1 MSDSEPASVS
11 DGKTGGYSV
20 PQTLRIAVLL
30 LVAFASSSAYL
41 TRHFLTVVNT
51 TIQAELKINSED
63 MGYVFGAFSLS
74 YAIFQIP
81 SGALGLKIGTR
92 QSLPLF
98 STLWSLITVWTSLVL
113 SFVPLLISRLTFGI
127 AQAGLVPNTAQ
138 IIKDWFP
145 SRLHGSVSAM
155 IGVAMSLGGVATIR
169 LTTWLLDAGWEW
181 REIVQVYS
189 LVGIVW
195 AVIFWVVF
203 RTRPEQHPMV
213 TSFGDEP
220 TDSVTSDLG
229 HSERSEES
237 RPKSAS
243 DLAHDDPEAGS
254 GLWKLC
260 TQGPILW
267 MCIQSPFRAAGYA
280 LFVTFFPQLLQQ
292 GYGLSKIDA
301 GNLTA
306 WPLFGVIVGGL
317 IGGGVIDM
325 LQKLTNN
332 RTISRSGFGSVALLI
347 TTVLTAWSAYATTPH
362 QLVVLI
368 TLGTTFS
375 GMASPAV
382 WAGLI
387 DLGGKK
393 AAVISG
399 ASNMVGGL
407 GVFVVSILI
416 GKLVHAITI
425 NTTFDHSDN
434 GWEFLIL
441 VHAGFYLCA
450 ALAFVPVRIPDRP
463 VTEPPEDPLPLSTSD
478 ASTPEDTD

>member
-1 MSDSEPASVS
+1 MSDSEPASLS
-11 DGKTGGYSV
+11 DGESARSSV
-20 PQTLRIAVLL
+20 PRSLRITVLL

-51 TIQAELKINSED
+51 TIQEELKINSQD

-81 SGALGLKIGTR
+81 SGVVGLKIGTR

-98 STLWSLITVWTSLVL
+98 STLWSVITVWTSLVT
-113 SFVPLLISRLTFGI
+113 SFIPLLISRLAFGI

-138 IIKDWFP
+138 VIKDWFP

-169 LTTWLLDAGWEW
+169 LTTWLLEAEWEW

-189 LVGIVW
+189 LVGIAW
-195 AVIFWVVF
+195 AVIFWLVF
-203 RTRPEQHPMV
+203 RTRPEQHPKV
-213 TSFGDEP
+213 SRPGDEP
-220 TDSVTSDLG
+220 TDTAATDLRHSAPRETSQG
-229 HSERSEES
+229 
-237 RPKSAS
+237 KSAS
-243 DLAHDDPEAGS
+243 DLAHENPEAGP
-254 GLWKLC
+254 GLWRLC
-260 TQGPILW
+260 SRGPILW

-306 WPLFGVIVGGL
+306 WPLLGVIVGGL
-317 IGGGVIDM
+317 IGGAVIDM

-332 RTISRSGFGSVALLI
+332 RTISRSGFSSVALLI
-347 TTVLTAWSAYATTPH
+347 TTVLTACSAYAATPH

-407 GVFVVSILI
+407 GVFVVSILV
-416 GKLVHAITI
+416 GKLVHVITI
-425 NTTFDHSDN
+425 NGT
-434 GWEFLIL
+434 GWEFLIM

-463 VTEPPEDPLPLSTSD
+463 VTEPPEDPPAVSSSD
-478 ASTPEDTD
+478 DETPENIEKAEDTD

>member
-1 MSDSEPASVS
+1 MSDSEPASLS
-11 DGKTGGYSV
+11 DGESARCSV
-20 PQTLRIAVLL
+20 PRSLRITVLL

-41 TRHFLTVVNT
+41 TRHFLSVVNT
-51 TIQAELKINSED
+51 TIQAELKINSEQ

-98 STLWSLITVWTSLVL
+98 STLWSVITVWTSLVT
-113 SFVPLLISRLTFGI
+113 SFVPLLVSRLTFGI

-169 LTTWLLDAGWEW
+169 LTTWLIDSGWGW

-189 LVGIVW
+189 LVGIAW
-195 AVIFWVVF
+195 AVVFWLVF

-213 TSFGDEP
+213 SSPGDEP
-220 TDSVTSDLG
+220 TGTAAADLSR
-229 HSERSEES
+229 SERDEES
-237 RPKSAS
+237 QPKSDPDPAQ
-243 DLAHDDPEAGS
+243 DHPEAGP
-254 GLWKLC
+254 GLWRLC
-260 TQGPILW
+260 TRGPILW
-267 MCIQSPFRAAGYA
+267 MCVQSPFRAAGYA

-292 GYGLSKIDA
+292 RYGLSTIDA

-306 WPLFGVIVGGL
+306 WPLLGVIAGGL
-317 IGGGVIDM
+317 IGGAVIDM

-332 RTISRSGFGSVALLI
+332 RTISRSGFAAVALLF
-347 TTVLTAWSAYATTPH
+347 TAVLTACSAYSATPH

-407 GVFVVSILI
+407 GVFVVAILV
-416 GKLVHAITI
+416 GKLVHVI
-425 NTTFDHSDN
+425 NIN
-434 GWEFLIL
+434 GAGWEFLIL
-441 VHAGFYLCA
+441 VHAGFYVCA

-463 VTEPPEDPLPLSTSD
+463 VTEPPEDPLPVSSSDTSTHENI
-478 ASTPEDTD
+478 EDTD